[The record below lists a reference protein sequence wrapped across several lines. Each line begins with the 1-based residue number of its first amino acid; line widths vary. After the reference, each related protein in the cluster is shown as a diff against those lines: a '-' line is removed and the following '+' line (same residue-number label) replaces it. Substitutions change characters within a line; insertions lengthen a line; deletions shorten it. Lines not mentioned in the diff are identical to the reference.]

1 MTLQARLQQAELD
14 LLEGPARRDD
24 RHLAA
29 VLHDDFVEIGR
40 SGRKWSKA
48 EIIDALLEE
57 VGSADLVVDEWES
70 TRLSSTLTL
79 LTYRLGG
86 AGEPQSRHAS
96 LWDTSGPQPVLR
108 FHQGTR
114 IS

>member
-1 MTLQARLQQAELD
+1 MTLQARLQQVELD
-14 LLEGPARRDD
+14 LLQGPARHDE

-48 EIIDALLEE
+48 DVIDALLEE
-57 VGSADLVVDEWES
+57 AGSADLVVDEWES
-70 TRLSSTLTL
+70 TRLSSSLTL

-86 AGEPQSRHAS
+86 DAEPQSRHSS

-114 IS
+114 VT

>member
-1 MTLQARLQQAELD
+1 MTLQARLQQGELD
-14 LLEGPARRDD
+14 LLQGPDRRND

-40 SGRKWSKA
+40 SGRRWSKA

-57 VGSADLVVDEWES
+57 AGSVDLVVDEWES
-70 TRLSSTLTL
+70 TRLSSTFTL

-86 AGEPQSRHAS
+86 AAEPQSRHSS
-96 LWDTSGPQPVLR
+96 LWDTSGPQLVLR

-114 IS
+114 VT